1 MYEAPVFE
9 PDVEASELPRRT
21 VGVLVMVKCS
31 GDFALVIQLRKGVC
45 VLVLDEVVEKVAGL
59 FGVGW
64 ASVAGGDCWCRQVV
78 HSEGYFQVASSLSSA
93 RPERLDAVSDVVE
106 AVIGSGG
113 EIVGNQ
119 GWRRKALCCVLDC
132 LEKFSTG
139 DGSNGG
145 VSGRED
151 PYGLDDGLDVTFSER
166 VLKAQATGPAG
177 GEDVVCCGAV
187 WQITYLPDHSE

>member
-64 ASVAGGDCWCRQVV
+64 ASVAGCDCWCRQVV

-119 GWRRKALCCVLDC
+119 GWRRKALCCWTVWR
-132 LEKFSTG
+132 SSARAMAAMV
-139 DGSNGG
+139 GS
-145 VSGRED
+145 VE
-151 PYGLDDGLDVTFSER
+151 ER
-166 VLKAQATGPAG
+166 ILMAWTM
-177 GEDVVCCGAV
+177 V
-187 WQITYLPDHSE
+187 WTSHSRRGS